1 MKIPR
6 KLKKAIKN
14 NITNNLPKNEF
25 KNKNLRI
32 TYINKKENKVRY
44 IWA

>member
-14 NITNNLPKNEF
+14 NITSNLPKADF

-32 TYINKKENKVRY
+32 TWLNKKENKVRY
-44 IWA
+44 MWL